1 MRLGGVEGRV
11 LRVGMELDA
20 GVGMLRVL
28 GIRLAEE
35 EVGLGHFLFRFLDN
49 FIKIYLQYPTSCEY
63 TVVQLQFVCVGV
75 KQVG

>member
-1 MRLGGVEGRV
+1 MRLGGMEGRV

-20 GVGMLRVL
+20 RVGMFRVF

-49 FIKIYLQYPTSCEY
+49 FIQIYL
-63 TVVQLQFVCVGV
+63 
-75 KQVG
+75 